1 LLDNVDLV
9 SVLLRSRFRTHEAR
23 AVSLDLCGPPGLP
36 RRADHDHLAAAAP
49 DSLHRANVQRYFT
62 DALPENLVCDR
73 PMISGLR

>member
-1 LLDNVDLV
+1 MSPFLRFIAGCALA
-9 SVLLRSRFRTHEAR
+9 VL
-23 AVSLDLCGPPGLP
+23 
-36 RRADHDHLAAAAP
+36 LAAAAP